1 MLASPLYPAPSP
13 TFSPSHSNADDQ
25 LSCRPSRDLEAF
37 NSLLP
42 PPVEF
47 IEGSSSGTLAVVEG
61 KYDPINAT
69 PTRKASPMKEQ
80 TLLSQPSPVLSPK
93 VTKRSVSKI
102 DADAQ
107 SLYRGEVDTTWPSK
121 FNIGSGLFN
130 SGNTCF
136 LNSVLQCLIHTPPLL
151 GVLYGHNEVCRVKN
165 VFCMACN
172 LRSVCFQ
179 AYSNKSA
186 FSPGLISTKLHF
198 IAKHLKR
205 GRQEDSHEFL
215 RYAIDALQKS
225 CLFGYSP
232 KLDPKVAETSWV
244 HKIFGGKL
252 RSRVTCQSCGH
263 NSDTY
268 DSNLDV
274 SLDIHRMSSVKDA
287 LHEFVAPDYL
297 KGGDKYKC
305 ERCKRY
311 VNAEKRFSIHK
322 APLVCTIHL
331 KRFSPL
337 GNKIGHQV
345 NYDER
350 LSLAPYMSEGEFGP
364 LYSLYGVICH
374 AGGGPN
380 SGHYYA
386 FVKSRSGDWYE
397 MNDESVTRVHQTPVR
412 KNAYILFY
420 IRTKGDRLQAAL
432 SHNDKAQPMANGV
445 HPLKGITMGMKRRRV
460 KEDDDE
466 DTGVKMSK
474 PFIGPL
480 LPIESDAANGPSD
493 AKRQKLSPTN
503 DPQAD
508 AMKKKIES
516 AQKTLSSLAQY
527 SSSDDSEEE
536 QKQKEKEKEKEKEK
550 RDGKEKDKPG
560 SQETSGSAPPPEAS
574 PLPMTPSA
582 QSRTTFSSPI
592 PPNRFYST
600 SNNKHKR
607 HGSNS
612 ANSRDRWQQS
622 KQYAFNPYNRFLS
635 GKKNKGKPRPL

>member
-13 TFSPSHSNADDQ
+13 AFSPSHSNGDDQ

-47 IEGSSSGTLAVVEG
+47 IEGSSSGTLAVAEG
-61 KYDPINAT
+61 KYEPINAT
-69 PTRKASPMKEQ
+69 PTRKASPVKEQ
-80 TLLSQPSPVLSPK
+80 PVLSQSSPVLSPK
-93 VTKRSVSKI
+93 VTKRSAGRADV
-102 DADAQ
+102 DAQ
-107 SLYRGEVDTTWPSK
+107 SLFAGEVDTAWPPK

-130 SGNTCF
+130 NGNTCF

-151 GVLYGHNEVCRVKN
+151 AVLYGHNESCRVKN

-186 FSPGLISTKLHF
+186 FSPGLISTKLHL

-225 CLFGYSP
+225 CLFGYPP

-274 SLDIHRMSSVKDA
+274 SLDIHRMSTVKEA
-287 LHEFVAPDYL
+287 LHKFVAPDYL

-305 ERCKRY
+305 ERCKKY

-331 KRFSPL
+331 KRFSPM

-420 IRTKGDRLQAAL
+420 MRTKGERLQAAL
-432 SHNDKAQPMANGV
+432 TPPVANGV
-445 HPLKGITMGMKRRRV
+445 HPLKGITVGMKKRRV
-460 KEDDDE
+460 REDEDEE

-480 LPIESDAANGPSD
+480 LPTESDKPGGPSD
-493 AKRQKLSPTN
+493 AKRQKLSSTN

-508 AMKKKIES
+508 AVKKKIES
-516 AQKTLSSLAQY
+516 AQKTLSNLAQY
-527 SSSDDSEEE
+527 ASDDSDEEE
-536 QKQKEKEKEKEKEK
+536 AKEKKDDE
-550 RDGKEKDKPG
+550 EKDKTE
-560 SQETSGSAPPPEAS
+560 SQETLGSASPPKPSS
-574 PLPMTPSA
+574 PQTTSSAPSR
-582 QSRTTFSSPI
+582 STFSSPI

-600 SNNKHKR
+600 PNNKQKR
-607 HGSNS
+607 HGPGSG
-612 ANSRDRWQQS
+612 NSRDRWQQS
-622 KQYAFNPYNRFLS
+622 KQYSFNPYNRFLS
-635 GKKNKGKPRPL
+635 GKKGKGRPRPL

>member
-13 TFSPSHSNADDQ
+13 TFSPSHSNGDDQ

-42 PPVEF
+42 TPVEF
-47 IEGSSSGTLAVVEG
+47 IEGSSSGTLAVAEG
-61 KYDPINAT
+61 KYEPINAT
-69 PTRKASPMKEQ
+69 PTRKVSPVKEQ
-80 TLLSQPSPVLSPK
+80 SVPSQPSPLLSPK
-93 VTKRSVSKI
+93 ITKRSVSKL

-107 SLYRGEVDTTWPSK
+107 SLYTGEVDTAWPPK

-130 SGNTCF
+130 NGNTCF

-151 GVLYGHNEVCRVKN
+151 AVLYSHNEICRVKN

-186 FSPGLISTKLHF
+186 FSPGLISTKLHL

-225 CLFGYSP
+225 CLFGYPP

-263 NSDTY
+263 NSDTF

-274 SLDIHRMSSVKDA
+274 SLDIHRTSSVKDA
-287 LHEFVAPDYL
+287 LHKFVAPDYL

-305 ERCKRY
+305 ERCKKY

-331 KRFSPL
+331 KRFSPM

-420 IRTKGDRLQAAL
+420 IRTKGERLQAAL
-432 SHNDKAQPMANGV
+432 NHNDKVQPVTNGV
-445 HPLKGITMGMKRRRV
+445 HPLKGITAGMKKRRIP
-460 KEDDDE
+460 EDEDE

-480 LPIESDAANGPSD
+480 LPTESDKASGPSD

-508 AMKKKIES
+508 AVKKKIES

-527 SSSDDSEEE
+527 ASDDSEDE
-536 QKQKEKEKEKEKEK
+536 EKEEKKDDEEKSK
-550 RDGKEKDKPG
+550 AG
-560 SQETSGSAPPPEAS
+560 SQETSGSASPPKAS
-574 PLPMTPSA
+574 SPQTSPSA
-582 QSRTTFSSPI
+582 PPRTTVLSPI

-600 SNNKHKR
+600 PNNKHKR
-607 HGSNS
+607 HGSGS
-612 ANSRDRWQQS
+612 VNSRDRWQQS
-622 KQYAFNPYNRFLS
+622 KQYSYNPYNRFLS
-635 GKKNKGKPRPL
+635 GKKNKGRPQPL

>member
-13 TFSPSHSNADDQ
+13 TFSPSHSNGDDQ

-47 IEGSSSGTLAVVEG
+47 IEGSSSGALAVAEG
-61 KYDPINAT
+61 KYEPINAT
-69 PTRKASPMKEQ
+69 PTRKASPVKEQ
-80 TLLSQPSPVLSPK
+80 PVPSQSSPVLSPK
-93 VTKRSVSKI
+93 VTKRPVGKADI
-102 DADAQ
+102 DAQ
-107 SLYRGEVDTTWPSK
+107 SLFVGEVDTAWPPK

-130 SGNTCF
+130 NGNTCF

-151 GVLYGHNEVCRVKN
+151 AVLYSHNETCRIKN

-186 FSPGLISTKLHF
+186 FSPGLISTKLHL

-225 CLFGYSP
+225 CLFGYPP

-287 LHEFVAPDYL
+287 LHKFVTPDYL

-305 ERCKRY
+305 ERCKKY

-331 KRFSPL
+331 KRFTPM
-337 GNKIGHQV
+337 GNKISHQV

-364 LYSLYGVICH
+364 VYSLYGIICH

-397 MNDESVTRVHQTPVR
+397 MNDESVTRVHQAPVR

-420 IRTKGDRLQAAL
+420 IRTKGERLQAAL
-432 SHNDKAQPMANGV
+432 SRNDKAPPVADGV
-445 HPLKGITMGMKRRRV
+445 HPLKGITVGMKKRRV
-460 KEDDDE
+460 REDEEE

-480 LPIESDAANGPSD
+480 LPTESDKASGPSD
-493 AKRQKLSPTN
+493 TKRQKLSPTN

-508 AMKKKIES
+508 AVKKKIES

-527 SSSDDSEEE
+527 ASDASDEEE
-536 QKQKEKEKEKEKEK
+536 EKEKEKEKKDDE
-550 RDGKEKDKPG
+550 DKPG
-560 SQETSGSAPPPEAS
+560 SQEISGSASPPKAS
-574 PLPMTPSA
+574 SPQTTPSA
-582 QSRTTFSSPI
+582 SSRTTVSSPI

-600 SNNKHKR
+600 PNNKHKR
-607 HGSNS
+607 HGPGLG
-612 ANSRDRWQQS
+612 NSRDRWQQS
-622 KQYAFNPYNRFLS
+622 KQYNFNPYNRFLS